1 MRRRDARKGGKLRVM
16 RKFPLSKVYQLLEP
30 GPVVLLTTAARGRA
44 DVMTMS
50 WHMMMEFTP
59 PLVGCVVS
67 AGNHSFKALRATR
80 EAVIAVPT
88 VELARKVVA
97 VGNCSGRDVADKFA
111 KVGLTPL
118 PAAEVAAPLIA
129 ECWAN
134 LECRVAD
141 MRMVARYNMFVL
153 EVVRAWHD
161 PARKSPRTIHHRG
174 YGRFA
179 VDGRSITLRSRKP

>member
-1 MRRRDARKGGKLRVM
+1 M

-30 GPVVLLTTAARGRA
+30 GPVVLLTTAVRGRSN
-44 DVMTMS
+44 VMAMS

-67 AGNHSFKALRATR
+67 GRNHSFKALRATR
-80 EAVIAVPT
+80 EAVIAIPT

-97 VGNCSGRDVADKFA
+97 VGNCSGRNVADKFA
-111 KVGLTPL
+111 KCGLTPV
-118 PAAEVAAPLIA
+118 PAAAVAAPLIA

-134 LECRVAD
+134 LECRVID
-141 MRMVARYNMFVL
+141 VRLVERYNMFVL

-161 PARKSPRTIHHRG
+161 PARKAPRTIHHHG
-174 YGRFA
+174 YGRFV
-179 VDGRSITLRSRKP
+179 VDGRTITLRSRKA